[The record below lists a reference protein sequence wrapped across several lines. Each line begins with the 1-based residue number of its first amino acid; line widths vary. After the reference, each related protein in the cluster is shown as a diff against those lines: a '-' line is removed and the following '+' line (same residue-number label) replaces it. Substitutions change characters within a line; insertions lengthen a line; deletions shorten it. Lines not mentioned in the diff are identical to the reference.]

1 MTEKPHQEKG
11 TLVLALIA
19 GLSVNGAFAALFSS
33 IVPFSIFPLIALV
46 LSVYC
51 LHQRYLHHSMPE
63 GIPMLAAACFLL
75 GLLIYSAIVRVEYP
89 AIGSNFI
96 PSILCVVL
104 VFWIGLKLRRR
115 KATESVSA
123 EESETL

>member
-19 GLSVNGAFAALFSS
+19 GLSANGAFAALFSS
-33 IVPFSIFPLIALV
+33 IVPFSIFPLIALI
-46 LSVYC
+46 LSIYC

-63 GIPMLAAACFLL
+63 GIPMLAAASFLL

-115 KATESVSA
+115 KEADSVSA
-123 EESETL
+123 EENETL

>member
-33 IVPFSIFPLIALV
+33 IVPFSIFPLIALI
-46 LSVYC
+46 LSIYC

-63 GIPMLAAACFLL
+63 GIPMLAAASFLL

-115 KATESVSA
+115 KATDSISA